1 MTSSD
6 VREYEAQAVS
16 TDIFGRVIVSARDQH
31 LVVDGPI
38 QNGCPGEAMTP
49 AELFLGGVVTCGV
62 EVVQVLAKFEG
73 IPLRGVTVDI
83 KGTIDRSCPP
93 RTDVSLFNS
102 MRLRF
107 HMRGVTEQQA
117 RKLVDAFKGR

>member
-1 MTSSD
+1 MISSN

-16 TDIFGRVIVSARDQH
+16 TDIFGRVLVSARDQH

-62 EVVQVLAKFEG
+62 EVVQVLARSES
-73 IPLRGVTVDI
+73 IPLRGIAVDI
-83 KGTIDRSCPP
+83 KGTIDRSRPP